1 MEILRGDVDS
11 TAVASA
17 GLGDLLF
24 MFMETS
30 TGDGFSLNA
39 ADDATKK
46 LYQKALT
53 ESNEIPI
60 ISSGY
65 AELGQA
71 VYLAMTHYNPDNE
84 CLQLTLHTVQNGHS
98 FCITVSA
105 KDRDIDAE
113 ATELACMIAGTLHD
127 KEVSVSMKK
136 YCMRILSFGL
146 TFAMLISNSALAV
159 AADSVPFEREII

>member
-46 LYQKALT
+46 AYQKALT

-127 KEVSVSMKK
+127 KEV
-136 YCMRILSFGL
+136 
-146 TFAMLISNSALAV
+146 
-159 AADSVPFEREII
+159 